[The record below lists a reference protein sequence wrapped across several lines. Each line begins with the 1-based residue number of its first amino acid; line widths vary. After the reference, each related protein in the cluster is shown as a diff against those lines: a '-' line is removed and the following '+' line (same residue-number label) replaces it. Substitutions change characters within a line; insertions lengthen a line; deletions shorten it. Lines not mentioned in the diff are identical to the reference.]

1 MVPQKNCFER
11 RDLSGIQSSFIMTLF
26 RNGFRGKTEFSVAPG
41 ARTALLRLAGRL
53 IAGILLLTFVG
64 AAHADLASIFTNTAV
79 RAAIPRRAS
88 IIFIQC
94 HGLGFGDLSC
104 YGQTNFQTPNLDQLA
119 AKGMRFTHYT
129 PGDTNP
135 AALTLALLNG
145 TSTPSGGLT
154 VAQTLKNLGYHTGMI
169 GEWPLSVEPWKL
181 GFDDFAGFLNPDEGT
196 NYYADSF
203 WRYTP
208 KMFYSP
214 ISHSW
219 TDWQPGDG
227 PNNGGRELIFQ
238 NSGGQKVRYLPDF
251 MLAGWMQNFVRSHQ
265 PDRYNGFDPFFLLVN
280 LPAPRTA
287 TPGKD
292 DFPVPSDAPYT
303 DEPWPQAAKNRAAL
317 LTHLDGDIAGLIE
330 VLNQLGMTN
339 DVAIF
344 LTSGNVPE
352 KFADPRLNFFRAAA
366 DLQNTPTN
374 DWSAP
379 MIVYWPGE
387 VPAGQ
392 VSDYKWSARDFLPT
406 AAQIGLCPAPENIEG
421 QSILPLLLGRKMPD
435 SP

>member
-1 MVPQKNCFER
+1 
-11 RDLSGIQSSFIMTLF
+11 MTLF
-26 RNGFRGKTEFSVAPG
+26 RDRYSGGKAELSVVPG
-41 ARTALLRLAGRL
+41 APSVLRRLGARL
-53 IAGILLLTFVG
+53 IAGMLLLTFTG
-64 AAHADLASIFTNTAV
+64 AVHADLTSIFTNTAV
-79 RAAIPRRAS
+79 RAAIPKRAS

-94 HGLGFGDLSC
+94 HGLGYGDLSC
-104 YGQTNFQTPNLDQLA
+104 YGQTNFQTPNLDLLA
-119 AKGMRFTHYT
+119 ARGIRFTHYT

-135 AALTLALLNG
+135 AALISALLNG
-145 TSTPSGGLT
+145 TSTPSDGLT
-154 VAQTLKNLGYHTGMI
+154 VAQTLKNLGYHTGLI

-181 GFDDFAGFLNPDEGT
+181 GFDDFAGFLNPDKGT
-196 NYYADSF
+196 NYYPDSF

-208 KMFYSP
+208 DMFYNPMSNA
-214 ISHSW
+214 W
-219 TDWQPGDG
+219 TAWQPGDG

-251 MLAGWMQNFVRSHQ
+251 MLAGWMQNFVRSHK

-287 TPGKD
+287 TPGRD

-303 DEPWPQAAKNRAAL
+303 DEPWPQAAKNRTAL
-317 LTHLDGDIAGLIE
+317 LTHLDGDIAGLME
-330 VLNQLGMTN
+330 VLNQLKMTN

-344 LTSGNVPE
+344 LTSDHVPE
-352 KFADPRLNFFRAAA
+352 KFADPRLNFFRIAA
-366 DLQNTPTN
+366 DLQNPQAN

-379 MIVYWPGE
+379 MIVYWPG
-387 VPAGQ
+387 VVSPGQ
-392 VSDYKWSARDFLPT
+392 VSDYKWSAKDFLPT

-421 QSILPLLLGRKMPD
+421 HSILPLLIGRKMPD

>member
-1 MVPQKNCFER
+1 V
-11 RDLSGIQSSFIMTLF
+11 
-26 RNGFRGKTEFSVAPG
+26 
-41 ARTALLRLAGRL
+41 
-53 IAGILLLTFVG
+53 
-64 AAHADLASIFTNTAV
+64 
-79 RAAIPRRAS
+79 AIPRRAS

-94 HGLGFGDLSC
+94 HGLGYGDLSC

-119 AKGMRFTHYT
+119 ANGIRFTHYT

-135 AALTLALLNG
+135 AALTSALLNG
-145 TSTPSGGLT
+145 TGTPSGGLT

-208 KMFYSP
+208 KMFYNT
-214 ISHSW
+214 ISNSW
-219 TDWQPGDG
+219 TDWQPGDA

-317 LTHLDGDIAGLIE
+317 LTHLDGDIAALIE

-339 DVAIF
+339 NVAIF

-352 KFADPRLNFFRAAA
+352 KFADPRLNFFRSAA
-366 DLQNTPTN
+366 DLQNPQTN